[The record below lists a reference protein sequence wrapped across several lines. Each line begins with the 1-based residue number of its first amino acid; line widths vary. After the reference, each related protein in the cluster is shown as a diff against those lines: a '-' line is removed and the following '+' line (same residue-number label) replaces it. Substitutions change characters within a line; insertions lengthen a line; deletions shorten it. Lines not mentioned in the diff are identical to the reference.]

1 MRMVFSVLALLV
13 VLAVVMKLAATQTQ
27 ALKPATTAGGAAGK
41 PPAQQAA
48 DQVIKA
54 MEQGA
59 AQRAAEAAS
68 Q

>member
-1 MRMVFSVLALLV
+1 MRIVFSVLALLLV
-13 VLAVVMKLAATQTQ
+13 AAVVMKLAATQTR
-27 ALKPATTAGGAAGK
+27 ALVPAASGTASAAAAL
-41 PPAQQAA
+41 PQAA

-54 MEQGA
+54 LEQGA